1 LISSRFADIKNYMI
15 NVLIS
20 FLFFSCKLI
29 VSRMIQ
35 IKHNISET
43 LFRNSV
49 ECKTEY
55 NLKNN
60 LIRNH
65 GWFAK
70 SKSICKYLIQR
81 VDGNQCEKSEVK
93 PTARCF
99 ECYELVGFEDIGY
112 SRIINNYNRGC
123 AGNGNGSN
131 GSNSGIENVKILEKE
146 LSGFE
151 KYYKLS
157 VICSRCVSSKTEFKN
172 APKTYS
178 DIISDFL
185 IQDKL
190 DILAADLG
198 IIGCQK
204 LDQLNDS
211 IVKLLF
217 NYNEKQIM
225 LNHIVKENDNL
236 RRNLEMEIEKH
247 KILSEYK
254 SKNRELHD
262 SLKNHLLQSSI
273 DLYKTQKK
281 VIDEQLAIYSE
292 YNNSSR
298 YNVPECRICMQQ
310 EVCMALECGHLSCL
324 HCHKKMHAENM
335 KKLVED
341 NDENV
346 DENDKEEPIQVDG
359 YPCPFCKTYSS
370 KFIRIYI

>member
-1 LISSRFADIKNYMI
+1 MI
-15 NVLIS
+15 HSYN
-20 FLFFSCKLI
+20 
-29 VSRMIQ
+29 
-35 IKHNISET
+35 NISEKI
-43 LFRNSV
+43 FNIVDCNVSD
-49 ECKTEY
+49 
-55 NLKNN
+55 NDKNY
-60 LIRNH
+60 LIKNR

-70 SKSICKYLIQR
+70 SKSICKYLMQR
-81 VDGNQCEKSEVK
+81 VNENKSGK
-93 PTARCF
+93 GDIKSTARCF
-99 ECYELVGFEDIGY
+99 ECYELVSFEEIGY

-123 AGNGNGSN
+123 VGNGNGK
-131 GSNSGIENVKILEKE
+131 SGIENVKMLEKE

-157 VICSRCVSSKTEFKN
+157 VICSSCVARNTNFKN
-172 APKTYS
+172 APKTFG
-178 DIISDFL
+178 DIIVDFL
-185 IQDKL
+185 INDRL
-190 DILAADLG
+190 DILATDFG
-198 IIGCQK
+198 NIGCQK
-204 LDQLNDS
+204 LEQLNNS
-211 IVKLLF
+211 IVKSLF

-236 RRNLEMEIEKH
+236 KRNLDMEIEKH

-254 SKNRELHD
+254 SKNRELQD

-281 VIDEQLAIYSE
+281 VIDEQLAKYSE

-324 HCHKKMHAENM
+324 QCHKKMHAENM

-341 NDENV
+341 DNENA
-346 DENDKEEPIQVDG
+346 DNKEDPIQVDG
-359 YPCPFCKTYSS
+359 YSCPFCKTFSS